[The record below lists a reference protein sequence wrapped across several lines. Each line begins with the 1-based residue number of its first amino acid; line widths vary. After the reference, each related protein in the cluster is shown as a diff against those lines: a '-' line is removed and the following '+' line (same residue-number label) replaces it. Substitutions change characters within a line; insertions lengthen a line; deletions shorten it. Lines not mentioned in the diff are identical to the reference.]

1 LYQENNDLIQAYR
14 QQKEEFDRELSEL
27 QIRMS
32 EEAEEMGETKEMVLH
47 LNSENERL
55 IDEITNLQG

>member
-1 LYQENNDLIQAYR
+1 MYQENNDLIQAYR

-27 QIRMS
+27 QIRLN

>member
-1 LYQENNDLIQAYR
+1 MYQENNDLIQAYR

-27 QIRMS
+27 QIRMN

>member
-27 QIRMS
+27 QIRLN

>member
-1 LYQENNDLIQAYR
+1 MIQAYR

-27 QIRMS
+27 QIRMN

>member
-27 QIRMS
+27 QIRMN
-32 EEAEEMGETKEMVLH
+32 EETEEMGETKEMVLH

>member
-27 QIRMS
+27 QIRMN